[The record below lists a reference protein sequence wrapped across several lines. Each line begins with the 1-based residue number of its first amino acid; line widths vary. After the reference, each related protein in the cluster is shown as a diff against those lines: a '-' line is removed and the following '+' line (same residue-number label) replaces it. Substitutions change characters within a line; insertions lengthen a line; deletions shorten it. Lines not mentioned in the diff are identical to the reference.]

1 MRDVPGSLVVSHR
14 NSTVQHLLLLLT
26 CHLLTKQRQVDRR
39 LGEVEITENYRS
51 KKRSDNCN
59 DIDMLAYIARTLR
72 LSHPVISKLIITSF
86 VLTSHL

>member
-1 MRDVPGSLVVSHR
+1 MRDVPGSLVVSHH
-14 NSTVQHLLLLLT
+14 NSTVQHLLLLT

-39 LGEVEITENYRS
+39 LGEVEITENYRR